1 MIRVSPGN
9 RYSRKQVWAAIYSD
23 KPYPN
28 GGPWATG
35 YVNEGNNL
43 IAFCNIN
50 SPGRTGHDFPN
61 EFDEGTGNM
70 TWYGKPNAHSEQPTF
85 RSLFKGDLRLQMF
98 ARWDNKTTFFTYLG
112 TPTIIRFSN
121 DIVINDNTK
130 TIRIELNFKSKFSQE
145 IEHLDIVESSEGTKE
160 QTFSTTYERNP
171 RLRAECI
178 KIHGC
183 VCSVCGFDFEK
194 SYGPLGKNFCHV
206 HHIRPL
212 SEVGQSHT
220 VSSRDDMIPVCP
232 NCHAMLHRTIPAL
245 LPDQLIKII
254 NARS

>member
-1 MIRVSPGN
+1 MSSSNRSSDVKNAIRRSFVITQIIHSSCVDKIYIITVEIPITFPWIKFRLVFYFNKSKIN
-9 RYSRKQVWAAIYSD
+9 RSCVFW
-23 KPYPN
+23 
-28 GGPWATG
+28 
-35 YVNEGNNL
+35 
-43 IAFCNIN
+43 
-50 SPGRTGHDFPN
+50 
-61 EFDEGTGNM
+61 
-70 TWYGKPNAHSEQPTF
+70 
-85 RSLFKGDLRLQMF
+85 
-98 ARWDNKTTFFTYLG
+98 
-112 TPTIIRFSN
+112 IIRFSN